1 MKKNRYLIP
10 VLIATIS
17 FFLSLSFGSVDISI
31 KEILKNEAYKD
42 IVFYMRA
49 PRVIAAFLI
58 GGSLAISGATIQS
71 LFQNPM
77 ADPSILGISSGA
89 SLGAILAITFGF
101 STTFSLGIPFL
112 AICFAF
118 ISSIL
123 VYKMASIKGKNSI
136 LTLILSGIA
145 INLFLGAVNSF
156 ILLNISESQIR
167 EYIFWSMGNLSG
179 KEWSY
184 VVILA
189 IPMSIFS
196 IFLVKKY
203 KELNILL
210 LGDENGSSLGLDV
223 IKFRRKM
230 LFVTSILT
238 ALSVCIGGNIGFVGL
253 VIPHI
258 VRFLIGS
265 NNRDVLPMSF
275 LLGGI
280 FLMNTDLVSRV
291 VLAPKEVSI
300 GVITA
305 LIGAPYFIYLLLRY
319 KKESF

>member
-1 MKKNRYLIP
+1 MKKNRYLIL

-184 VVILA
+184 VIILA